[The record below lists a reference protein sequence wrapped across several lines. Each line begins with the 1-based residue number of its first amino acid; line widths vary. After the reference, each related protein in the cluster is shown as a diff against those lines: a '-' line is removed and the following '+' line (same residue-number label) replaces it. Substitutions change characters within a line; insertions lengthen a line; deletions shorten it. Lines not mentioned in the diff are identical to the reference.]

1 MTASQVPHLQRR
13 LEQVL
18 IAFFVVVTL
27 SLLVVL
33 VVDPTVY
40 AQVLSLEPAASSSP
54 LLVTLFL
61 VGLLAFLITLI
72 IGARR
77 HWRWVF
83 WGILLAFSAAIL
95 DIPVTL
101 LQLLGMLPNLFP
113 VWYSLY
119 RLGIAC
125 VQVAIAVWMWHI
137 YLHHGVWASGRQR
150 DEQAKSLLT

>member
-1 MTASQVPHLQRR
+1 MTASQAPYLQRR

-33 VVDPTVY
+33 AVDPAVY
-40 AQVLSLEPAASSSP
+40 AQVLSLEPAASSFP
-54 LLVTLFL
+54 MLVTLFL

-83 WGILLAFSAAIL
+83 WIVLVAFSASIL
-95 DIPVTL
+95 DILVTP
-101 LQLLGMLPNLFP
+101 LQLLGALPNLFP

-125 VQVAIAVWMWHI
+125 AQVAIAAWMWRI
-137 YLHHGVWASGRQR
+137 YRQHGVWASGRKRTSRQ
-150 DEQAKSLLT
+150 KVF